1 MFCRL
6 SSLLLII
13 ILHHHHHYALL
24 LIIIIG
30 GETVSGRGGRLSQ
43 VSRRAVWEIPASEYN
58 PQNMAAE
65 YGRLGFCT
73 IVHSSL
79 QCTNVL
85 QCWIWQNGDSLNASV
100 HRSLQCTSVHTTQN
114 MAAEYARL
122 RILCNCTLQRHHQAE
137 KYFKIHKNT
146 RLTYHDICIFSPLQ
160 SDISAPNVWKTTAHE

>member
-1 MFCRL
+1 
-6 SSLLLII
+6 
-13 ILHHHHHYALL
+13 
-24 LIIIIG
+24 
-30 GETVSGRGGRLSQ
+30 
-43 VSRRAVWEIPASEYN
+43 
-58 PQNMAAE
+58 MAAE

-146 RLTYHDICIFSPLQ
+146 RLTYQLPMYGKQQPMNTPKTALVQRRSPLRNLPGWVGPTCSWKPPLCPFSSPDVGEVSTRETLMGKESTYFLIQ
-160 SDISAPNVWKTTAHE
+160 IISNPPDI